1 MPYVVID
8 TFFDLEDQKHEYR
21 TGDEYPRSGFSV
33 SEDRLKELSTDR
45 NRLHK
50 PLIELAPDKDADTSA
65 NKAELKPITAQ
76 NGETPAKPKRS
87 RKKALKGSDNGTG
100 SE

>member
-21 TGDEYPRSGFSV
+21 TGDDYPRSGFSV

-50 PLIELAPDKDADTSA
+50 PLIELVPDKDAVIRE
-65 NKAELKPITAQ
+65 NEAELKPIPKEEGQ
-76 NGETPAKPKRS
+76 TPAKVKRS
-87 RKKALKGSDNGTG
+87 RKKALKRSDNGTG